1 MTQEEFYLKA
11 ILAMA
16 SNPKYTEMIND
27 EDDPNETFPVL
38 QVDQIIEDAHLLLIG
53 TQEAWKDAFE
63 GKGLEDVHDQLA
75 EIAERGIS
83 VDAHCL
89 IEEA

>member
-16 SNPKYTEMIND
+16 SNPKYTEMIHD
-27 EDDPNETFPVL
+27 EDDQNETFPVL
-38 QVDQIIEDAHLLLIG
+38 QVDQILEDADILLKQ
-53 TQEAWKDAFE
+53 TQKTWMDAFE